1 MYNYSEFITEKRLE
15 ALLES
20 KLVLS
25 NGFLNVLKSIQ
36 SPVSSYLI
44 SLGSKDVNLQQNFID
59 LGTDND
65 SVMFTTDRK
74 AQEIIGGKEILYK
87 VSQGGRTLR
96 NTDSNINTFNKLGFQ
111 RPEGDI
117 YKPTV
122 GTIGKILSEIVGT
135 NSKIYCHFECTQS
148 PNSSDIG
155 MKTVINKE
163 ALSDHDDTLS
173 KVWTTSRNPIRIG
186 RLVRALY
193 RSGSTTISDSEIEK
207 FVNDYKA
214 TIDIINDAFSRF
226 EVVQGST
233 ISKLYNHDYYE
244 SDDGT
249 LGSSC
254 MADMPDSTFDMYV
267 DNPEVC
273 KLVVLWSKNGSIV
286 GGKYNSD
293 KICGRAILWT
303 TRSGDILMDR
313 IYTNND
319 SDVDLFKKF
328 ANKNNWWCKRNQ
340 SSSSNFTAERGN
352 ESKITDYIVDLKH
365 WEEPYPYLDTLCYL
379 NSGTGE
385 LSNSKEDVSADRL
398 LNDTGGGY
406 DYLDDDDE

>member
-1 MYNYSEFITEKRLE
+1 MYSYLEFLSEKKLE
-15 ALLES
+15 CLLES

-25 NGFLNVLKSIQ
+25 NRFINVLKSIQ
-36 SPVSSYLI
+36 SPVSDYLI
-44 SLGSKDVNLQQNFID
+44 DLGSKDINLQQNFID

-65 SVMFTTDRK
+65 SVMFSTDRK
-74 AQEIIGGKEILYK
+74 AQEIIGGREILYK
-87 VSQGGRTLR
+87 VTQGGRTLR
-96 NTDSNINTFNKLGFQ
+96 NTDSNFNTFSRLGFQ
-111 RPEGDI
+111 IIEEEI
-117 YKPTV
+117 YKPTI
-122 GTIGKILSEIVGT
+122 GTIGRILSEVSGS
-135 NSKIYCHFECTQS
+135 NSKIYCHFECTL
-148 PNSSDIG
+148 SSDSSEVG
-155 MKTVINKE
+155 KKTVINKE
-163 ALSDHDDTLS
+163 ALIDHDDTLS
-173 KVWTTSRNPIRIG
+173 RVWSSSRNPIRIG

-226 EVVQGST
+226 EVVEGST
-233 ISKLYNHDYYE
+233 ISKLYNQDNYE
-244 SDDGT
+244 TKLGT

-254 MADMPDSTFDMYV
+254 MADMPDSTFDIYV
-267 DNPEVC
+267 DNREVC
-273 KLVVLWSKNGSIV
+273 KLVVLWSGGGSIID
-286 GGKYNSD
+286 GKYKSN

-328 ANKNNWWCKRNQ
+328 ATKNNWWCKRNQ
-340 SSSSNFTAERGN
+340 SSSSSFIAERGN
-352 ESKITDYIVDLKH
+352 ESKNEEYVVDLKH
-365 WEEPYPYLDTLCYL
+365 FTEPYPYLDTLCYL

-385 LSNSKEDVSADRL
+385 LSNYMERIGADRL

-406 DYLDDDDE
+406 EYLDPDED